1 MQLVFPISKP
11 FEFERFKIRGSVVAD
26 GHTTADRPIIP
37 ARQVIQYFN
46 WLWSE
51 MTPTEG
57 GIIQ

>member
-26 GHTTADRPIIP
+26 GHTTADRPMIP

-46 WLWSE
+46 WLW
-51 MTPTEG
+51 P
-57 GIIQ
+57 